1 MNITQIKENL
11 VNQGID
17 IKSIDWESYSE
28 DIPVEEWLINE
39 YNIDLE
45 DNLKEKVEAI
55 KERQEYLDSKPQD
68 KDLSFLKL
76 LSTKSMIMTIIG
88 KRGSGKTALGFY
100 LLEQLKELTNKRICT
115 VGFPELTP
123 YKNYEDIEDVSSGSI
138 ALIDE
143 GSMKFDARRSMSEG
157 NIKLGNVLK
166 IARHNDISV
175 ILITQNTADIEV
187 RVLRMSDIFFLKEPS
202 LVQTFFERSFIKR
215 LYAHI
220 SPIFMNK
227 ESDHTPYYYIF
238 SDKLQGLYKC
248 DLPKF
253 WTEGISKAHRTD
265 KKEVI
270 PSLFDKIKDKFK
282 EKALNTVKSPFLVV
296 SAKTNGGKKC
306 ISKE

>member
-1 MNITQIKENL
+1 MNVSQIKENL
-11 VNQGID
+11 VNQDID
-17 IKSIDWESYSE
+17 IHSIDWSSKAD
-28 DIPVEEWLINE
+28 DISWEEYLRNE
-39 YNIDLE
+39 YKIELK
-45 DNLKEKVEAI
+45 DNLKDQVDSIREK
-55 KERQEYLDSKPQD
+55 QEYLDSKPKD

-76 LSTKSMIMTIIG
+76 LSTKSMIMTILG
-88 KRGSGKTALGFY
+88 KRGSGKTALGFS
-100 LLEQLKELTNKRICT
+100 LLEELSELTTKLICT
-115 VGFPELTP
+115 VGFPETTP
-123 YKNYEDIEDVSSGSI
+123 YKNYEDIEDVPSNSI
-138 ALIDE
+138 TLLDE
-143 GSMKFDARRSMSEG
+143 GSMKYDARRSMSGG

-227 ESDHTPYYYIF
+227 ETDHTPYYYIF
-238 SDKLQGLYKC
+238 SDKLQGIYKSE
-248 DLPKF
+248 LPKF

-270 PSLFDKIKDKFK
+270 PSLFEKIKGKFK
-282 EKALNTVKSPFLVV
+282 SKPLNTAKGSFLM
-296 SAKTNGGKKC
+296 KN
-306 ISKE
+306 SKIKEDKHERN